1 MKSLATIFATLALA
15 LGLTAAP
22 QATPKGKPAAD
33 KKEAPVAAPK
43 AGDLLDINTASAFE
57 LDKLPG
63 IGPAYASKIIQNRPY
78 RATNE
83 LADKKIIPRPTYEK
97 IKDMIVAKP
106 AK

>member
-1 MKSLATIFATLALA
+1 MKPLATIFFTFALA
-15 LGLTAAP
+15 AGLAAGP
-22 QATPKGKPAAD
+22 QAAPKGKPAD
-33 KKEAPVAAPK
+33 KKEAPAPAPK
-43 AGDLLDINTASAFE
+43 ADDLVDINTASAFE

-63 IGPAYASKIIQNRPY
+63 IGPSYASKIIQNRPY

-83 LADKKIIPRPTYEK
+83 LTDRKIIPRPTYDK